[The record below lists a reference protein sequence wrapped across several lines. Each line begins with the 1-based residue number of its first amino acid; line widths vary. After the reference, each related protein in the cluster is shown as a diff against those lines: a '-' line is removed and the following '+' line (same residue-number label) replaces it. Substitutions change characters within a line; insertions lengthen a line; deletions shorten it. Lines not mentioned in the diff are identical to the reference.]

1 MRAVL
6 DWCHSCQIYS
16 ITKLICRSIIF
27 RSASLKKREGLSS
40 WNAGRE
46 TRGHFLPV
54 LPLPPFFFLLFF
66 TSFLLFSHHSQEGWM
81 CPSLYLLPANSKAIA
96 LKCQDSFEITVLL
109 CCWCP
114 LGWRNMMRLHP
125 GSKSHSCSVKL
136 EPSISQ
142 LDDGTKSAFWRIP
155 EDRIHR
161 SSLSSFLIFLAP
173 HFSLLPFLSH
183 GSGVSVSL
191 SCRMHHSLMEPFIE
205 PAHWAESSSL
215 LARLSMSRSSNCCSS
230 HSRRTNF

>member
-16 ITKLICRSIIF
+16 ITESVCRSSIF
-27 RSASLKKREGLSS
+27 VLFHSKKRRPETMGERREGIFFTCVASPS
-40 WNAGRE
+40 
-46 TRGHFLPV
+46 
-54 LPLPPFFFLLFF
+54 FFFLLFF

-81 CPSLYLLPANSKAIA
+81 CPSLYLLPANSKAMA
-96 LKCQDSFEITVLL
+96 LKCQDSFKITVLL

-161 SSLSSFLIFLAP
+161 SSLSSFLFPCTSFFPPSLS
-173 HFSLLPFLSH
+173 FSRQRRVGLPFLPDAPQPH
-183 GSGVSVSL
+183 GPIYRAGTLSREFVFVSAS
-191 SCRMHHSLMEPFIE
+191 FY
-205 PAHWAESSSL
+205 ESVV
-215 LARLSMSRSSNCCSS
+215 
-230 HSRRTNF
+230 